1 MGRRPKADGFE
12 NVALPGLE
20 PPAPVEKMAKSKKQ
34 EADEA
39 KVSYH
44 KHTAKPRA
52 LCAACVQ
59 EQQNGE
65 RPGIYSASYE
75 RRHGPEVRYLCN
87 LHTQAARHADTLG
100 GLLGPAK

>member
-1 MGRRPKADGFE
+1 MGRKPKADGFE

-52 LCAACVQ
+52 LCGVCIQ
-59 EQQNGE
+59 ERKEGL
-65 RPGIYSASYE
+65 RSGISDSSYE
-75 RRHGPEVRYLCN
+75 RRHGPDTRFLCN